1 LTAAQAVLM
10 ANKAKL
16 EQQNQIIEEQTE
28 ALRQL
33 DAAKTRFFA
42 NVSHELRTPLTL
54 MLPPS
59 VPH

>member
-1 LTAAQAVLM
+1 M

-16 EQQNQIIEEQTE
+16 EQQNQTIEEQTE